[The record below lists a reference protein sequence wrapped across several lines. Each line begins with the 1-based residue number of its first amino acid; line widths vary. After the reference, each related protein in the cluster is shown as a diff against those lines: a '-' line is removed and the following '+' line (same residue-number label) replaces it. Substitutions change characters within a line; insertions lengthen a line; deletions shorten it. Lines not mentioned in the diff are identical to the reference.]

1 MAGHARNAPSDSKR
15 WLLCSGALNRCK
27 ALGLDQIDDSSD
39 AADEGTAAHSIRE
52 LCLEV
57 GLDPYDF
64 VGTKIG
70 VNGKTFT
77 CDEDM
82 AAALQPGIDR
92 LREFDGVMFVEFRV
106 DITPWTGPDEH
117 GNPQGG
123 TLDCG
128 IVGDDEICVGDL
140 KFGKGIPVEAVGNT
154 QIRLY
159 GLGFYEQ
166 VAKYLTKAKRFRFII
181 DQPRN
186 GRGGGEWVQTLEELQ
201 AFGEYV
207 KERAALTFDPNAPCT
222 PSKEAC
228 LWCSAAKVD
237 GACPE
242 FEAWNLEFCDIEF
255 ENLDDYD
262 EYGIDIETPDVEGLT
277 VARKRAIYDHLGV
290 IRKFLTRVEQSVAEA
305 VRSGQGDLYGKK
317 LVAGRRSHRKHV
329 DETESEKWLRKKGFE
344 DEQIFTK
351 KLKTPAMLDKV
362 CGKGKFPTEMVK
374 GGHPTP
380 SIVSIEDARPA
391 LPVDMEFDNLDD
403 DSDEND

>member
-1 MAGHARNAPSDSKR
+1 M
-15 WLLCSGALNRCK
+15 NRCK
-27 ALGLDQIDDSSD
+27 KLGLDLIDDSSD

-52 LCLEV
+52 LCLDI
-57 GLDPYDF
+57 GLDPYEF
-64 VGTKIG
+64 VGTDIG

-92 LREFDGVMFVEFRV
+92 VREFEGIMFIEFRV
-106 DITPWTGPDEH
+106 DITPWTGLDES

-128 IVGDDEICVGDL
+128 IVGEDEICINDL

-159 GLGFYEQ
+159 ALGFYEQ
-166 VAKYLTKAKRFRFII
+166 VAKFLTKATKFRLMI
-181 DQPRN
+181 DQPRH

-222 PSKEAC
+222 PSKDAC
-228 LWCSAAKVD
+228 QWCAAAKVD

-242 FEAWNLEFCDIEF
+242 YEAWNLEFCDIEF

-262 EYGIDIETPDVEGLT
+262 EFGIEIETPDVEGLT
-277 VARKRAIYDHLGV
+277 VARKRAIYDHLPV

-305 VRSGQGDLYGKK
+305 VRSGQGYLYGKK
-317 LVAGRRSHRKHV
+317 LVAGRRTHRKHI
-329 DETESEKWLRKKGFE
+329 DEDQSAEWLHEKGYS

-362 CGKGKFPTEMVK
+362 CGKGKFPKEMVK
-374 GGHPTP
+374 GGQPKP
-380 SIVSIEDARPA
+380 AIVPIEDARPA
-391 LPVDMEFDNLDD
+391 LLVTTDFDNLDESFEDFD
-403 DSDEND
+403 D